1 MMARSDACTLV
12 LHNDWHHSR
21 IVQAEMVHFLR
32 QLQAF
37 CQLEVIEC
45 SWQSFVEFTDKRG
58 GDLDALIQA
67 HRTYLDRVVRKVLLL
82 SSKRDKEVSFGV
94 LLPTPESC

>member
-1 MMARSDACTLV
+1 
-12 LHNDWHHSR
+12 
-21 IVQAEMVHFLR
+21 MVHFLR
-32 QLQAF
+32 QLQAY

-45 SWQSFVEFTDKRG
+45 SWQSLTDFASKRE

-82 SSKRDKEVSFGV
+82 SSKRDREVSDSAASFNFLARV
-94 LLPTPESC
+94 IWRSDADT